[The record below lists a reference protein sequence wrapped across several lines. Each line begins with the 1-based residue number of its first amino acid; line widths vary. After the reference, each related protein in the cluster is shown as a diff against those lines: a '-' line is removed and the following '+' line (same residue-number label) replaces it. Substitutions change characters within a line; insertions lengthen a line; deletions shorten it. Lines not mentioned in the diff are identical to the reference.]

1 MTGWASK
8 KQTGFTIV
16 ELLIVIV
23 VIGILAAITI
33 VAFNGIQQRAANTKT
48 TSAAAAWIKGIRLYY
63 NDKGEYPSVNRACL
77 GTGYP
82 MGFSGTGSTQ
92 CRTSGTDVENA
103 TLNAEL
109 APYMGNSVPSPD
121 MTPIGTSS
129 DWFRGILY
137 YPETTPATGK
147 LLAVT
152 LRGISVCPQ
161 ISGSTLYSTV
171 TYGSDLSCRYK
182 ISE

>member
-1 MTGWASK
+1 MRNAR
-8 KQTGFTIV
+8 GFTIV

-48 TSAAAAWIKGIRLYY
+48 TSAAAAWIKGVQLYY
-63 NDKGEYPSVNRACL
+63 HDKNGEYPLVTRACL

-82 MGFSGTGSTQ
+82 MGFSGTGTTQ
-92 CRTSGTDVENA
+92 CRTSASDVEN
-103 TLNAEL
+103 TSLNAALSE
-109 APYMGNSVPSPD
+109 YMGNKLPSPD
-121 MTPIGTSS
+121 MTAIGTSS

-137 YPETTPATGK
+137 YSDGTGQ

-152 LRGISVCPQ
+152 LRGISTCPQ
-161 ISGSTLYSTV
+161 ISGG
-171 TYGSDLSCRYK
+171 TYINATTHDGGLSCRYK
-182 ISE
+182 IQV

>member
-8 KQTGFTIV
+8 QQTGFTIV

-48 TSAAAAWIKGIRLYY
+48 ISAAAAWVKGIQLYY
-63 NDKGEYPSVNRACL
+63 NDKGQYPSVSRACL

-82 MGFSGTGSTQ
+82 TGFSGTGTTQ
-92 CRTSGTDVENA
+92 CRTSASDVENA
-103 TLNAEL
+103 TLNTEL
-109 APYMGNSVPSPD
+109 APYMGNSLPSPD
-121 MTPIGTSS
+121 MTAIGTSS

-137 YPETTPATGK
+137 YPDPVEGRI
-147 LLAVT
+147 LALA

-161 ISGSTLYSTV
+161 LSGTTV
-171 TYGSDLSCRYK
+171 YASLTYGSDLSCRYK
-182 ISE
+182 ISV